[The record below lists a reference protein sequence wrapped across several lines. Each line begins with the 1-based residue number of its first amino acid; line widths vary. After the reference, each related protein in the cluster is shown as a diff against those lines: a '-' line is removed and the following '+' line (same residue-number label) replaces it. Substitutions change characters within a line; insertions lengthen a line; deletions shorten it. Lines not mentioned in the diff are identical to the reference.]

1 MSEPRLSY
9 LELLD
14 EVGASLDRLA
24 QLSQEKA
31 DAVRQDDLI
40 ALDAVLKQEQAMGL
54 NLRGLEQRRLKL
66 AKQLGLEGTSLS
78 DLPRHFSGPLEGQ
91 AQQTVERLRQ
101 SYTVYRSYADMA
113 RNALELDLH
122 KIEKVITAAGVDPA
136 TVSTGY
142 EAPGVEPPAKMKTDF
157 RA

>member
-1 MSEPRLSY
+1 MDTLRLSY
-9 LELLD
+9 LGVLD
-14 EVGASLDRLA
+14 EVAASLDRLS
-24 QLSQEKA
+24 QLAQEKT

-40 ALDAVLKQEQAMGL
+40 ALDEVLKQDQAMAL

-78 DLPRHFSGPLEGQ
+78 DLPQHYAGELEDR
-91 AQQTVERLRQ
+91 AWKTVERLRD
-101 SYTVYRSYADMA
+101 SYTVFRSCADMA

-122 KIEKVITAAGVDPA
+122 KIEKVITASGADPVVA
-136 TVSTGY
+136 SAGY
-142 EAPGVEPPAKMKTDF
+142 EAPGVEPPSNMKTDF